1 MTLADKII
9 PYCEAN
15 DRVIFAVLFIVCS
28 VILLY
33 IKYIFSIEPRC
44 LCSDFLLKY
53 IFSIEKLIDFVDEHE
68 LYKVK
73 RL

>member
-15 DRVIFAVLFIVCS
+15 DRVIFAGLIIVCS

-33 IKYIFSIEPRC
+33 I
-44 LCSDFLLKY
+44 KY